1 MHYLHEYNGC
11 TRVPSSIYIQLMF
24 RTQGKL
30 RLLMLVVA
38 LFTIIRFLK
47 ERELIHRFVL
57 VGDKTRLKF
66 KPKKEKLLLMERK
79 SSLSLLPTPSQFLMV
94 WSYVSQ
100 LVDAVAVVSSIESD
114 GPLGYCFT
122 PFCLFLVTN
131 THKLPLSQVS

>member
-1 MHYLHEYNGC
+1 
-11 TRVPSSIYIQLMF
+11 
-24 RTQGKL
+24 
-30 RLLMLVVA
+30 MLVVA

-114 GPLGYCFT
+114 GP
-122 PFCLFLVTN
+122 
-131 THKLPLSQVS
+131 